1 MHPSTRELPSAGSF
15 SVHRLTSVDEHLAQ
29 HLNRLFDEG
38 MFWDHTQGRLF
49 FSDPSNL
56 LLVAFWNDQ
65 PCGFATAYRLQR
77 FDHRRA
83 EVNLHEIGVDE
94 RYQRRGVGS
103 ALVAE
108 VNRWA
113 REMNAAETWVV
124 TEPTNAAAR
133 ALYRATD
140 GVEDRPA
147 VIMYTYHVDPSP

>member
-1 MHPSTRELPSAGSF
+1 MHPTAREAPGAGSL
-15 SVHRLTSVDEHLAQ
+15 SVQRLTSVDENLAQ
-29 HLNRLFDEG
+29 QLNRLFDEG

-56 LLVAFWNDQ
+56 LLVAMWDDQ

-83 EVNLHEIGVDE
+83 EVNLYEISVDE

-113 REMNAAETWVV
+113 REMNAAETWVL
-124 TEPTNAAAR
+124 TEPTNTAAR
-133 ALYRATD
+133 ALYRATGGHD
-140 GVEDRPA
+140 DHPQA
-147 VIMYTYHVDPSP
+147 IMYTYRLRTSR

>member
-1 MHPSTRELPSAGSF
+1 MHPSTRELPGAGSL
-15 SVHRLTSVDEHLAQ
+15 SVQRVTSVDEHLAQ

-38 MFWDHTQGRLF
+38 MFWDRTQGMLF
-49 FSDPSNL
+49 LSDPSNL
-56 LLVAFWNDQ
+56 LLVALWDDQ

-83 EVNLHEIGVDE
+83 EVN
-94 RYQRRGVGS
+94 
-103 ALVAE
+103 
-108 VNRWA
+108 RWA
-113 REMNAAETWVV
+113 REMNAAETWVL